1 MFSSGLLLLLFF
13 VGAITTQQII
23 LRISQQKGRNI
34 MASIAVNYIVAAVIC
49 FVVLYTQAN
58 RAVSSY
64 TMILGVV
71 MGFLYLLGINIMTV
85 SYRHKG
91 VALTSSILQLTVL
104 VPTLLS
110 IAIWG
115 ETTSAMQ
122 TLGIVLAL
130 ASLPLLTMKSS
141 ESRQFDRTL
150 IWITLAN
157 FVVNGVCMSAGKILL
172 EAGYADQYVAFYG
185 ILFLVAFLAS
195 LPFVI
200 RNGNA
205 PSTVDVSYGTAF
217 GILNAIGNF
226 SFIQALTFL
235 PGSIA
240 YPISS
245 SLGLLATVGLSVVL
259 LHERINRINALG
271 IISSL
276 VAVVLINL

>member
-1 MFSSGLLLLLFF
+1 MFSPGLILLLFF

-23 LRISQQKGRNI
+23 LRMSQQKGRNI
-34 MASIAVNYIVAAVIC
+34 MASIAVNYVVAAVIC
-49 FVVLYTQAN
+49 FVGLFTQAN

-64 TMILGVV
+64 TMILGIV

-104 VPTLLS
+104 VPTVLS

-122 TLGIVLAL
+122 TVGIVLAL
-130 ASLPLLTMKSS
+130 ASLPLLTIKSS

-185 ILFLVAFLAS
+185 ILFLIAFLAS

-205 PSTVDVSYGTAF
+205 PSTVDVGYGAAF

-226 SFIQALTFL
+226 SFIQALIFL

-245 SLGLLATVGLSVVL
+245 SLGLLATVGLSMVL

-276 VAVVLINL
+276 VAVMLINL

>member
-1 MFSSGLLLLLFF
+1 MFSQGLLLLLFF

-23 LRISQQKGRNI
+23 LRVSQQKGRNI
-34 MASIAVNYIVAAVIC
+34 MASIAANYGVAAVIC
-49 FVVLYTQAN
+49 FLVLYAQAN
-58 RAVSSY
+58 KATSMFTIVLG
-64 TMILGVV
+64 MI
-71 MGFLYLLGINIMTV
+71 MGFLYLLGLIIMTV

-104 VPTLLS
+104 IPMLLS
-110 IAIWG
+110 ITIWG
-115 ETTSAMQ
+115 EATSGMQ

-130 ASLPLLTMKSS
+130 ASLPLLTVKTS
-141 ESRQFDRTL
+141 ESMRFDRML
-150 IWITLAN
+150 LWITLAN

-185 ILFLVAFLAS
+185 ILFLIAFFAS

-200 RNGNA
+200 RDGNA
-205 PSTVDVSYGTAF
+205 PSKIDVGYGAAF
-217 GILNAIGNF
+217 GTLNAIGNF
-226 SFIQALTFL
+226 SFVLALTFL

-245 SLGLLATVGLSVVL
+245 SLGLLATVGLSMVL

-271 IISSL
+271 IISSI
-276 VAVVLINL
+276 VAVLLINL